1 MNPAIALAAIALALA
16 ASQAPAEDS
25 LPLQS
30 VNKANAVI
38 DAALAAHGGAERLS
52 ALGSLV
58 QESSYITHATGQS
71 RRPEP
76 PWDQGQQQSFN
87 AIDFERRAF
96 VNRVTGSG
104 GGFDFD
110 AGTIIDGES
119 AWQIDYRGGTA
130 APIAEPDFN
139 TASGPF
145 VRVTP
150 ALLMKQLQARRQVS
164 HWLGTA
170 ELDGRPHD
178 VVTLVM
184 EVGPGLSLY
193 FDRETHLLTR
203 MERVLPPFGQ
213 VEYRFE
219 DYEEIDGIAFNRTFR
234 LLLNG
239 EPNIDGT
246 NPVTQVNA
254 PLDDHTQAAR
264 DLQRIPAVTPD
275 DFNLQELDE
284 GVFLV
289 GGTGAYGLFVELQDH
304 IVAIGGTQGVAERL
318 AEVRKHIAD
327 KPLRYGVLTH
337 HHSDHIPGAAAYA
350 QEGATIVTF
359 KENETLVRE
368 AAGDPDAKLQFVD
381 QRLSLSDGSRTVEFY
396 DIGPTPH
403 AEHILI
409 AYLPAEGIIFEADH
423 VPQPPTG
430 EMPPAVPAT
439 VAFARALDALG
450 LQYGKLVGAHSPRVA
465 GPADLAT
472 ALGRKAA
479 NAAAGGL

>member
-337 HHSDHIPGAAAYA
+337 HHSDHVPGAADYA
-350 QEGATIVTF
+350 KAGATIVTF
-359 KENETLVRE
+359 RDNENVVRT
-368 AAGDPDAKLQFVD
+368 AAGDAAARLEFVE
-381 QRLSLSDGSRTVEFY
+381 QRMTLTDGSRRVELY

-403 AEHILI
+403 AERMLI
-409 AYLPAEGIIFEADH
+409 AWLPEEKIIFEADH
-423 VPQPPTG
+423 FPQPRTG
-430 EMPPAVPAT
+430 PLPPAVPAT
-439 VAFARALDALG
+439 VAFARAVAELG
-450 LQYGKLVGAHSPRVA
+450 LDFERLVGAHSPRIS
-465 GPADLAT
+465 GPADLQAVLKREAQST
-472 ALGRKAA
+472 
-479 NAAAGGL
+479 AAAR